1 MTMAALPTAQ
11 LIIYCILSLPIL
23 YCLYSHGK
31 SGLLGW
37 LYLFVFC
44 TLRIIG
50 SGLELRQGDL
60 DSSSS
65 SALLVNNI
73 GLSPLL
79 LAAMGILH
87 EAYVIQGLKHYCTLA
102 KDTNRRAARNL
113 ISNAKLEWA
122 FVLIYHVAVS
132 ASLAI
137 IACAI
142 SALTNKDSKMSAT
155 TSLDLVKVGFVI
167 MLVCWLALVAWTSI
181 SLRSPRDCDLISRRY
196 VDGIKVNIS
205 PSCIVWLVITDH
217 LDSVVNVRRRHI
229 VAPDH
234 ASRYIWSHLNHEAF
248 IEVFRFVSCK
258 RLFERCS
265 AVAPC
270 GYICPCG
277 YPDTPY

>member
-11 LIIYCILSLPIL
+11 LIIYCILALPVL

-31 SGLLGW
+31 PGLLGW

-87 EAYVIQGLKHYCTLA
+87 EA
-102 KDTNRRAARNL
+102 RAARNL

-181 SLRSPRDCDLISRRY
+181 SSRTPRDCDLISRRY
-196 VDGIKVNIS
+196 VDGIKLTYAVVIS
-205 PSCIVWLVITDH
+205 WPLIMLRGIYGLISVTKPSSRFSDSLAANVCL
-217 LDSVVNVRRRHI
+217 SVVPQLLLAVIFVLVGIWTRHI
-229 VAPDH
+229 DEKQDERLKEPQ
-234 ASRYIWSHLNHEAF
+234 RYARDDEMVTVWQPESGDAGIMA
-248 IEVFRFVSCK
+248 K
-258 RLFERCS
+258 
-265 AVAPC
+265 
-270 GYICPCG
+270 
-277 YPDTPY
+277 